1 MKNDEMSRRSFVG
14 GVGKAAFA
22 ATILPRNVLGG
33 PGFLAP
39 SDTVNLAFVGIGG
52 MGMSNAQS
60 LVNGGQNIAAVADV
74 DFPFV
79 ERNLAGRGK
88 NRDGSANAQ
97 GVALQEQYRKARKYA
112 DYREMLE
119 KEGKNI
125 DGVVIATPDHMH
137 APVASAAMQLGKGV
151 YVQKPLTYTV
161 QESRR
166 LAELAKSTG
175 VATQMGNQG
184 HSTDSARKINE
195 WVQAGVIGPVR
206 EVHVWTNRP
215 IWPQGVPRPTPG
227 AFPSSA
233 PDASA
238 WSRSGVQGTIS
249 SLMAGNYQP
258 PQGLHWDLFL
268 GGAPEVPYH
277 PIYHPFNWRGWAD
290 WGVGA
295 LGDMGAHL
303 IDHPFWALNLGLP
316 TSVEATSTPW
326 GTDSER
332 HFASYPLAS
341 TVHYE
346 FAPRDGQP
354 GVKMTWYDGGLMPAR
369 PDILPE
375 SVLLDPGGG
384 VMFVGDKGLL
394 MHETYGAN
402 PHFYPESLM
411 EAASRVPETIARVPN
426 SHEMNWVDGIRGT
439 AKPSSSFEY
448 AARLTETMLLGVVA
462 MRAGQGKRIF
472 YDAARMAITNV
483 PEANQYLQREYR
495 PGFGI

>member
-1 MKNDEMSRRSFVG
+1 MINDEMSRRSFVG

-22 ATILPRNVLGG
+22 ATILPRHVLGG
-33 PGFLAP
+33 PGYLAP

-52 MGMSNAQS
+52 MGMSNAQA
-60 LVNGGQNIAAVADV
+60 LVNGGQKIVAIADV
-74 DFPFV
+74 DFPYV
-79 ERNLAGRGK
+79 ERGIAGRQK
-88 NRDGSANAQ
+88 NRDGTPNAQ
-97 GVALQEQYRKARKYA
+97 GVALGEQYAKSKKYA

-119 KEGKNI
+119 KERKNL
-125 DGVVIATPDHMH
+125 DGVVIATPDHTH
-137 APVASAAMQLGKGV
+137 ALAASAAMQLGKGV

-206 EVHVWTNRP
+206 EVQVWTNRP
-215 IWPQGVPRPTPG
+215 IWPQGVPRPASGP
-227 AFPSSA
+227 FPSSA
-233 PDASA
+233 PDAER
-238 WSRSGVQGTIS
+238 WGQHNVQGVFHE
-249 SLMAGNYQP
+249 LMGGNYSP
-258 PQGLHWDLFL
+258 PPGLDWNLYL
-268 GGAPEVPYH
+268 SGGPEIPYH

-316 TSVEATSTPW
+316 TSIEATFTPW
-326 GTDSER
+326 GMDAGQKV
-332 HFASYPLAS
+332 ASYPLAS

-346 FAPRDGQP
+346 FAPRDGMP
-354 GVKMTWYDGGLMPAR
+354 GVKMTWLDGGLMPAR

-375 SVLLDPGGG
+375 SVLLDRGGG
-384 VMFVGDKGLL
+384 VMLVGEKGILI
-394 MHETYGAN
+394 HETYGAN

-411 EAASRVPETIARVPN
+411 ETAMRVPQTMARVPN
-426 SHEMNWVDGIRGT
+426 SHEMNWVDGIRGV
-439 AKPSSSFEY
+439 AQPSSPFEY

-462 MRAGQGKRIF
+462 MRVGQGKRIF
-472 YDAARMAITNV
+472 YDAKNMAVTNV
-483 PEANQYLQREYR
+483 PEANQYLSREYR
-495 PGFGI
+495 SGWGI